1 MNEADRQRKEGS
13 AWGLF
18 SPPHTLKLMMA
29 PQSICSLS
37 TLRRHN
43 KRAQLSRGLLHP
55 QRTGSTN
62 TLCGNTKMSAVQP
75 HTRALSKHLVEV
87 LQVLSLSADY
97 RKSFILNNLTEKL
110 LTIRRI
116 VSVLENNTSGGGTK
130 NRFVLT
136 FFLSLLQHLSPFAPS
151 VALLSLNLSYMHQAL
166 V

>member
-1 MNEADRQRKEGS
+1 VNEADRQRKEGS
-13 AWGLF
+13 AWGL
-18 SPPHTLKLMMA
+18 SPP
-29 PQSICSLS
+29 PQTDDGS
-37 TLRRHN
+37 TEHLQRVHIMES
-43 KRAQLSRGLLHP
+43 QQTQMSRGLLQP
-55 QRTGSTN
+55 QRTGSSN

-87 LQVLSLSADY
+87 LQVLSLSAGY

-116 VSVLENNTSGGGTK
+116 VSVLENNTSGEGTK

-136 FFLSLLQHLSPFAPS
+136 YFLSLLQHLSPSAPS
-151 VALLSLNLSYMHQAL
+151 VALLSLNLSDMHQAL